1 MSATFNEI
9 STKLSSKNP
18 IVIIRKNINISNYYY
33 IEDDFDNLNSYS
45 LYICKLSNFPKDFKS
60 DKIINFLIIVDVNI
74 KYDLFQLKNCNI
86 LILEKD
92 KISLYKLLEDL
103 QDIININAD
112 IIASSN
118 SIIDALSQNKNI
130 DDIIKT
136 IHHYL
141 QNPIIITNSANYLC
155 CHSDDNFD
163 INDTI
168 WEDYIKYGYP
178 DPSYLEK
185 IYYNIKFVQPLSTES
200 DSHIID
206 YLDVMDHRVL
216 TCPIKINNFNVAYIY
231 VLEANK
237 PFTKEDMRVLNILGK
252 ILAPSIINDPR
263 FTYCENTQI
272 DSIFYYLLSCDN
284 TQPHFLEKTCE
295 ILNLEVYSNFFLLNI
310 NFSKEEMTIEKL
322 KELYDLIKSVF
333 FNQFVFIYKNQIC
346 ILYITRDDN
355 PNKFKIYSKYF
366 LDICEKYN
374 LSVGI
379 SDIFFNLHD
388 IKIAYNQTLKALDYS
403 TISAYKNRINY
414 YSDFMLTDLVYEFL
428 INENTDNIIDLNF
441 KEFINSASEEYLK
454 MMKLFVDNNGNL
466 KKTADE
472 LHVHYNTLKYRL
484 SKIRDEYCID
494 FEDLNYII
502 KLKLSYIALDF
513 ISNT

>member
-1 MSATFNEI
+1 MSVTFNEI
-9 STKLSSKNP
+9 STKLASKNP
-18 IVIIRKNINISNYYY
+18 IVIMRKNINISNYYY
-33 IEDDFDNLNSYS
+33 IEDNFDKLNSYS
-45 LYICKLSNFPKDFKS
+45 LYICKLSNFPKEFKT
-60 DKIINFLIIVDVNI
+60 DKIINFLIIVDINI

-86 LILEKD
+86 LILED
-92 KISLYKLLEDL
+92 NKINLYKLLENL
-103 QDIININAD
+103 QDIINVNAD

-118 SIIDALSQNKNI
+118 SIIDA
-130 DDIIKT
+130 IIYN
-136 IHHYL
+136 YL
-141 QNPIIITNSANYLC
+141 QNPIIISNSANYLC
-155 CHSDDNFD
+155 YHDGDNLTND
-163 INDTI
+163 DTI
-168 WEDYIKYGYP
+168 WDDYIKYNYP
-178 DPSYLEK
+178 DPYYLEK
-185 IYYNIKFVQPLSTES
+185 IYYDIKFGQSISSKS

-206 YLDVMDHRVL
+206 YLDIMEHRVL
-216 TCPIKINNFNVAYIY
+216 TCPIKINNLNIAYIY
-231 VLEANK
+231 VLESNK

-252 ILAPSIINDPR
+252 ILAPSIINDTR

-310 NFSKEEMTIEKL
+310 NFSKEEMKIEKL

-388 IKIAYNQTLKALDYS
+388 IKIAYKQTLKALDYS
-403 TISAYKNRINY
+403 TISADKNHINY

-441 KEFINSASEEYLK
+441 KEFINSASEEYLE
-454 MMKLFVDNNGNL
+454 MMKLFVDNNGNI

>member
-1 MSATFNEI
+1 MSVTFNEI
-9 STKLSSKNP
+9 STKLASKNP
-18 IVIIRKNINISNYYY
+18 IVIMRKNINISNYYY
-33 IEDDFDNLNSYS
+33 IEDNFDKLNSYS
-45 LYICKLSNFPKDFKS
+45 LYICKLSNFPKEFKT
-60 DKIINFLIIVDVNI
+60 DKIINFLIIVDINI

-86 LILEKD
+86 LILED
-92 KISLYKLLEDL
+92 NKINLYKLLENL
-103 QDIININAD
+103 QDIINVNAD

-118 SIIDALSQNKNI
+118 SIIDAISQNECI
-130 DDIIKT
+130 GDIIK
-136 IHHYL
+136 IIYNYL
-141 QNPIIITNSANYLC
+141 QNPIIISNSANYLC
-155 CHSDDNFD
+155 YHDGDNLTND
-163 INDTI
+163 DTI
-168 WEDYIKYGYP
+168 WDDYIKYNYP
-178 DPSYLEK
+178 DPYYLEK
-185 IYYNIKFVQPLSTES
+185 IYYDIKFGQSISSKS

-206 YLDVMDHRVL
+206 YLDIMEHRVL
-216 TCPIKINNFNVAYIY
+216 TCLIKINNLNIAYIY
-231 VLEANK
+231 VLESNK

-310 NFSKEEMTIEKL
+310 NFSKEEMKIEKL

-346 ILYITRDDN
+346 ILYITKDDN

-388 IKIAYNQTLKALDYS
+388 IKIAYKQTLKALDYS
-403 TISAYKNRINY
+403 TISADKNHINY

-441 KEFINSASEEYLK
+441 KEFINSASEEYLE
-454 MMKLFVDNNGNL
+454 MMKLFVDNNGNI

-502 KLKLSYIALDF
+502 KLKLSYIALGF
-513 ISNT
+513 ISNA